1 MLLYDITSDRIRN
14 KVAITCADYGLD
26 RTQYSA
32 FIGEL
37 SRNHQEELMLKCT
50 SLLGDEPGSLL
61 LMPVDWARR
70 FECRNAAEAVADNA
84 TNAADAPAKTRRTA
98 DPNGPHDPNDPHEA
112 LPF

>member
-1 MLLYDITSDRIRN
+1 MYDITSDRIRN

-32 FIGEL
+32 FIGDL

-50 SLLGDEPGSLL
+50 RLLGDEPGALL
-61 LMPVDWARR
+61 LLPVDWARR
-70 FECRNAAEAVADNA
+70 FEFRNAAEAVVENTAEAVDV
-84 TNAADAPAKTRRTA
+84 PLKTRRSA
-98 DPNGPHDPNDPHEA
+98 DPNDPTDPHEA